1 MNSLP
6 AYAVYRNF
14 AAEKTKEA
22 AFDRHYLLYAAKGAM
37 RLEAEGRRWSLPPAR
52 AAWIRADAPI
62 RVTIDHG
69 ITCCSVLFSPDVY
82 AGPSAVLTVLEMTPL
97 ARALILE
104 CGAFGPETEVLE
116 GYPRRLFDMLH
127 ATADELA
134 LRPSFAWMPQGRS
147 DAVRRAMALTE
158 DRLDEDLR
166 FDEIASAAALSQR
179 SLARRFAGE
188 MGMTWRQA
196 QRRLRMIRALE
207 MLALDN
213 RQITEIA
220 LSVGYSS
227 LSAFNAGFRE
237 FSNMTPSEYRATLGS
252 PPG

>member
-1 MNSLP
+1 
-6 AYAVYRNF
+6 
-14 AAEKTKEA
+14 
-22 AFDRHYLLYAAKGAM
+22 
-37 RLEAEGRRWSLPPAR
+37 
-52 AAWIRADAPI
+52 
-62 RVTIDHG
+62 
-69 ITCCSVLFSPDVY
+69 
-82 AGPSAVLTVLEMTPL
+82 
-97 ARALILE
+97 
-104 CGAFGPETEVLE
+104 
-116 GYPRRLFDMLH
+116 
-127 ATADELA
+127 
-134 LRPSFAWMPQGRS
+134 
-147 DAVRRAMALTE
+147 MALTE